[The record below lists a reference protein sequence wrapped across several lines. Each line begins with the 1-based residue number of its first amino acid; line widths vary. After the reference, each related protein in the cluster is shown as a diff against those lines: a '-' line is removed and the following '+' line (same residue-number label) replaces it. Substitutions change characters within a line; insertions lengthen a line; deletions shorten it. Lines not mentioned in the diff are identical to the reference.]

1 MPPLDDHMSDPA
13 LPELRCRDL
22 VGTTAHRSDELVVR
36 LEGTADSRFT
46 DELARFVVSAQEAS
60 LATAVKRV
68 VIDFRELE
76 FMNSSCF
83 KSFVTW
89 LQNLL
94 DLEPERQYRIRFL
107 SDANKHWQ
115 ARSLKALSCFAADLV
130 EVVP

>member
-1 MPPLDDHMSDPA
+1 MSDPAA

-22 VGTTAHRSDELVVR
+22 TGNAVLQSGELQLR

-46 DELARFVVSAQEAS
+46 EELSRFVGSSQEVA
-60 LATAVKRV
+60 LAGGVKLV

-83 KSFVTW
+83 KSFVSW

-94 DLEPERQYRIRFL
+94 DLEPERQYRIRFV
-107 SDANKHWQ
+107 SDPNKHWQ
-115 ARSLKALSCFAADLV
+115 ARSLKALSCFASDLV
-130 EVVP
+130 EVI

>member
-1 MPPLDDHMSDPA
+1 MSDLP

-22 VGTTAHRSDELVVR
+22 IGTTAMAGDELLFR

-46 DELARFVVSAQEAS
+46 EDLSRFVGKAQQV
-60 LATAVKRV
+60 AVDAGVRRV

-83 KSFVTW
+83 KAFVTW

-94 DLEPERQYRIRFL
+94 ELEPEKQYRIRFV
-107 SDANKHWQ
+107 SDPSKHWQ
-115 ARSLKALSCFAADLV
+115 ARSLKAL
-130 EVVP
+130 

>member
-1 MPPLDDHMSDPA
+1 MSDPA

-22 VGTTAHRSDELVVR
+22 IGTTARHGDELLVK

-46 DELARFVVSAQEAS
+46 EDLSRFVVAAQETALAS
-60 LATAVKRV
+60 ATQRV

-83 KSFVTW
+83 KSFVNW
-89 LQNLL
+89 LQTLL
-94 DLEPERQYRIRFL
+94 ELEPERQYRIRFL
-107 SDANKHWQ
+107 SDPNKHWQ

-130 EVVP
+130 EIV